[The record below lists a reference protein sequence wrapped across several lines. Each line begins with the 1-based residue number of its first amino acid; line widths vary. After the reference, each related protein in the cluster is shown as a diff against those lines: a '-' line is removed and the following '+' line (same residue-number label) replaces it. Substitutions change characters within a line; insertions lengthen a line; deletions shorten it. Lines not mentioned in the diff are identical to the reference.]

1 MIETERLIL
10 KPLTCNQLEKYIK
23 ADFSLETELNL
34 SKNPRLVS
42 PALKEALEET
52 ILPNVANLNK
62 NYLFSTLWTA
72 ISKEDN
78 VMIGD
83 LCFQGEPDKNGQIE
97 IGYGTYEE
105 FQNKGYMTEAVN
117 GLIEWSKKQS
127 IINSIYAETLK
138 DNKASFSILEKNNF
152 IKKGETET
160 LFKWQLT
167 LK

>member
-1 MIETERLIL
+1 MIETEHLIL
-10 KPLTCNQLEKYIK
+10 KPLTQNQLEKYIK
-23 ADFSLETELNL
+23 TDFSLETELNL
-34 SKNPRLVS
+34 FKNPRLVS

-62 NYLFSTLWTA
+62 NYLFSTLWTI
-72 ISKEDN
+72 ISKAEN

-83 LCFQGEPDKNGQIE
+83 LCFQGEPNIDGEIE
-97 IGYGTYEE
+97 IGYGTYEK

-117 GLIEWSKKQS
+117 GLIDWAKKQS
-127 IINSIYAETLK
+127 NINSIYAETLK

-152 IKKGETET
+152 IKIGETET